1 MNDQPDDWQDDDDW
15 ISKSQLKREAQELK
29 KLGQQLCDLK
39 PALRDQIPL
48 SDAMLEAI
56 TLAKRIANKRE
67 ALRRHMNYIGKLM
80 RGEDLEAIE
89 QAMDKIQNRH
99 IYDNQRLH
107 RLETLRDELIE
118 SLNPDDCIN
127 GLLNDNPSLER
138 QKLRQLIRQAKREK
152 ASEKPPKSSRE
163 LFRYLRDMLP
173 E

>member
-29 KLGQQLCDLK
+29 KLGQQICNLK
-39 PALRDQIPL
+39 PALLEQIPL

-56 TLAKRIANKRE
+56 ALAKRIANKRE

-80 RGEDLEAIE
+80 RGEDLDAIE
-89 QAMDKIQNRH
+89 HAMEKIQNRH
-99 IYDNQRLH
+99 LYDNQRLH
-107 RLETLRDELIE
+107 KLETLRDELIDNQD
-118 SLNPDDCIN
+118 SDSCIN
-127 GLLNDNPSLER
+127 ELLNDNPSLER

-152 ASEKPPKSSRE
+152 AANKPPKSSRE
-163 LFRYLRDMLP
+163 LFRYLREIMP

>member
-29 KLGQQLCDLK
+29 KLGQQICNLK
-39 PALRDQIPL
+39 PALLEQIPL

-56 TLAKRIANKRE
+56 ALAKRIANKRE

-80 RGEDLEAIE
+80 RGEDLDAIE
-89 QAMDKIQNRH
+89 HAMEKIQNRH
-99 IYDNQRLH
+99 FYDNQRLH
-107 RLETLRDELIE
+107 KLETLRDELIDNQD
-118 SLNPDDCIN
+118 SDSCIN
-127 GLLNDNPSLER
+127 ELLNDNPSLER

-152 ASEKPPKSSRE
+152 AANKPPKSSRE
-163 LFRYLRDMLP
+163 LFRYLREIMP